1 MRAMCGGKTVKKR
14 TLFVLAAVVVAAAM
28 IAGCTSTSNPSPSA
42 TSTAGSPAVQ
52 NTVTMKSLAFTPS
65 TLTVKQGANVTWG
78 NADSTTHTV
87 TSDTGLFDSGNL
99 SPGDSFTHQF
109 NATGTF
115 LFHCTIH
122 PSMKGTIVVQ

>member
-1 MRAMCGGKTVKKR
+1 MRPVRGGKKVKKR

-28 IAGCTSTSNPSPSA
+28 VAGCTSTSSPSPSA
-42 TSTAGSPAVQ
+42 TASSPAVQ

-65 TLTVKQGANVTWG
+65 TLTVQRGANVTWG

-87 TSDTGLFDSGNL
+87 TSDTGLFNSGNL
-99 SPGDSFTHQF
+99 NPGDSFTHQF

-115 LFHCTIH
+115 PYHCSIH
-122 PSMKGTIVVQ
+122 PSMKGTILVQ

>member
-1 MRAMCGGKTVKKR
+1 M
-14 TLFVLAAVVVAAAM
+14 VASVM
-28 IAGCTSTSNPSPSA
+28 IAGCSSTNNPSPSPSS
-42 TSTAGSPAVQ
+42 TSAGSEAVE
-52 NTVTMKSLAFTPS
+52 NTVTIKSLAFNPS

-99 SPGDSFTHQF
+99 NPGDSFTHQF

-115 LFHCTIH
+115 PYHCSIH
-122 PSMKGTIVVQ
+122 TVMKGTIVVQ

>member
-1 MRAMCGGKTVKKR
+1 MRGDEKVKKR

-42 TSTAGSPAVQ
+42 TATAGSPAVQ

-87 TSDTGLFDSGNL
+87 TSDMGLFDSGNL
-99 SPGDSFTHQF
+99 NPGDSFMHQF

-115 LFHCTIH
+115 PYHCSIH

>member
-1 MRAMCGGKTVKKR
+1 VKKR
-14 TLFVLAAVVVAAAM
+14 ILFVLAAVMVASVM
-28 IAGCTSTSNPSPSA
+28 IAGCSSTNNPSPSPSS
-42 TSTAGSPAVQ
+42 TSAGSEAVE
-52 NTVTMKSLAFTPS
+52 NTVTIKSLAFNPS

-99 SPGDSFTHQF
+99 NPGDSFTHQF

-115 LFHCTIH
+115 PYHCSIH
-122 PSMKGTIVVQ
+122 TVMKGTIVVQ